1 LSEDKAGC
9 SNEGTTELIVI
20 QSITLV
26 GIVTSLGVSA
36 ISMSSP
42 QTIFS
47 IINQFQ
53 MFILLPM
60 IGAYMPPR
68 VIQVLLGMNFSMFSF
83 SFIPLE
89 KIPLISDLIN
99 FIDYDQNDEYF
110 DSIGL
115 TSGSAFLNSIAL
127 MLVFGLFAL
136 FYLSLLPCY
145 HSSKQLNEKNW
156 FKIIVRIAFNM
167 MTFSFYVIFVLE
179 VYLVMCLS
187 TVSELNAFDHS
198 TSFKKFSL

>member
-20 QSITLV
+20 QSIALV
-26 GIVTSLGVSA
+26 GIVTSLGVSV

-42 QTIFS
+42 QTMFS

-60 IGAYMPPR
+60 IGAYMPPK
-68 VIQVLLGMNFSMFSF
+68 VIQVLLGMNFSIFSF

-115 TSGSAFLNSIAL
+115 TSGSAFLNIIAL
-127 MLVFGLFAL
+127 MLVFGLFTL
-136 FYLSLLPCY
+136 YHLSLLPCY
-145 HSSKQLNEKNW
+145 HLSKQLNEKN
-156 FKIIVRIAFNM
+156 
-167 MTFSFYVIFVLE
+167 
-179 VYLVMCLS
+179 
-187 TVSELNAFDHS
+187 
-198 TSFKKFSL
+198 

>member
-1 LSEDKAGC
+1 LREDKTEC
-9 SNEGTTELIVI
+9 SNDATAESIVI
-20 QSITLV
+20 QSVALV
-26 GIVTSLGVSA
+26 GIVASLGVSV

-42 QTIFS
+42 QTMFS

-68 VIQVLLGMNFSMFSF
+68 VIQVLLGMNISMFSF

-89 KIPLISDLIN
+89 KIPLISELIN

-110 DSIGL
+110 DTIGL
-115 TSGSAFLNSIAL
+115 TSGSALLNSMGL
-127 MLVFGLFAL
+127 MLVFGLFTL
-136 FYLSLLPCY
+136 YHLSLLPCY

-156 FKIIVRIAFNM
+156 FRIIVRIAFNM

-179 VYLVMCLS
+179 AYLVMCLS

-198 TSFKKFSL
+198 TSFKTFSL